1 MHSMASPT
9 TTVVTLPTHQTT
21 QIQEL
26 APTKE
31 DQYFHKS
38 GIYGAAM
45 L

>member
-1 MHSMASPT
+1 MAGPT

-38 GIYGAAM
+38 GIYGTAM